1 MMATTTFVTS
11 VFLSKAEAL
20 DILERELGWTWITD
34 DPAEVTLALPGG
46 ATLSIEVP
54 KFGEDLPLT
63 LDIHHDDQAHLEA
76 VVADA
81 IRALSTLEGWSPR
94 VVG

>member
-1 MMATTTFVTS
+1 MATATLVTS
-11 VFLSKAEAL
+11 VYLSKAEAL
-20 DILERELGWTWITD
+20 NILELELGWEWITD
-34 DPAEVTLALPGG
+34 DPAEVTLALPDG

-63 LDIHHDDQAHLEA
+63 LDIHHDDQAILEV

-81 IRALSTLEGWSPR
+81 IQALSRLQGWSPR